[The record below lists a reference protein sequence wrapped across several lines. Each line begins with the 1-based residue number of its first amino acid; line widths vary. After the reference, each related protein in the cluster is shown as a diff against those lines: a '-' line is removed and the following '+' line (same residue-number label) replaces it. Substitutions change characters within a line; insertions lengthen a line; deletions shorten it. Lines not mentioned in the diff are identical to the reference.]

1 MFHDVQLYHDGSLGI
16 LLLQKVTS
24 ETRLCS
30 FRSILGHLAV
40 EIVVHPGCIQASHVV
55 CHLHDIMPHL
65 FSFVA
70 AELRTIIPRHVVG
83 ILHDVIRK
91 SSAQEAHGRKSTNS
105 GPWCYKQV
113 NSWSGCSLFAGY
125 KHLAALGQLLCSQ
138 LIKPHRIQQVCS
150 LCGTK
155 HCLEARVS
163 NSLTITFFFQTAITD
178 LLCHG
183 GSARADGEAAPL
195 VPEAEAQLEALAVAC
210 SRGV

>member
-1 MFHDVQLYHDGSLGI
+1 M
-16 LLLQKVTS
+16 
-24 ETRLCS
+24 
-30 FRSILGHLAV
+30 
-40 EIVVHPGCIQASHVV
+40 HPGCIQASHVV

-125 KHLAALGQLLCSQ
+125 KYLAALGQLLCSQ

-163 NSLTITFFFQTAITD
+163 NSLSITFFFQTAITD